1 MLIGGL
7 LGTLKLGWYAMAF
20 QIRTIP
26 DSIIS
31 GPVYASLIPV
41 IGRNSSDSNAVRKL
55 FLSAI
60 STISVIIF
68 PISVGMSLTADFS
81 IPLIL
86 GEKWPPS
93 VKLLEILAVAS
104 GANCLAMAVGVC
116 LLAIGHSRAQMA
128 LTGYLTAASVV
139 AVPLGLPWGT
149 PGVAVAILIAS
160 LSAWP
165 FYLYTA
171 KQKFGRTHSRY
182 SHYAM
187 ALSIIICRKAIVIG
201 LDRLI
206 ILPTCMA
213 LGGIIYFG
221 FIAIFGRKLLSDS
234 LALFQVSRT

>member
-1 MLIGGL
+1 LDAKIWISCGAIKYIDIHQSDNRQYADWRLAWNIEIGLVCYGFP
-7 LGTLKLGWYAMAF
+7 K
-20 QIRTIP
+20 P

-171 KQKFGRTHSRY
+171 KQKFGTSVIEILSRGRIP
-182 SHYAM
+182 A
-187 ALSIIICRKAIVIG
+187 
-201 LDRLI
+201 
-206 ILPTCMA
+206 
-213 LGGIIYFG
+213 
-221 FIAIFGRKLLSDS
+221 IAIMPWRSLLLSAEKLLLSGWID
-234 LALFQVSRT
+234 

>member
-1 MLIGGL
+1 
-7 LGTLKLGWYAMAF
+7 
-20 QIRTIP
+20 
-26 DSIIS
+26 
-31 GPVYASLIPV
+31 
-41 IGRNSSDSNAVRKL
+41 
-55 FLSAI
+55 
-60 STISVIIF
+60 
-68 PISVGMSLTADFS
+68 MSLTADFS

-86 GEKWPPS
+86 GEKWSPS

-139 AVPLGLPWGT
+139 AVPLGLPWGP

-171 KQKFGRTHSRY
+171 KQKFGTSVIEILSRGRIPAIATI
-182 SHYAM
+182 AM

-206 ILPTCMA
+206 ILPTCMT